1 MSFSLQC
8 NDAIDLYLLNKNII
22 SKNRNIIALIIS
34 LVFAEYVKLTKNNII
49 NGFIVPI
56 CIYILCIILLNICLP
71 IIISN
76 NERKMLK
83 EKCMLWINDPDN
95 KNINKN
101 IILLNFNDI
110 KNYVKTH
117 ETYENNDLSNN
128 NSNNNDLSNINDLYN
143 NNSNNSDTSNNNN
156 NLNNNDI
163 SNNNLNEKF
172 TASEDIN
179 LHNTEK
185 STFTKKI
192 LQKINLKPIPGP
204 QWIPRSAEATQNRLN
219 NGIYVP
225 AYCNLSN

>member
-34 LVFAEYVKLTKNNII
+34 LIFAEYVKLTKNNII

-128 NSNNNDLSNINDLYN
+128 NSSNTDSSNNDNTPD
-143 NNSNNSDTSNNNN
+143 NNSNNSDTPSNN
-156 NLNNNDI
+156 DM
-163 SNNNLNEKF
+163 SNNNLNETF

-225 AYCNLSN
+225 AYCNL

>member
-34 LVFAEYVKLTKNNII
+34 LIFAEYVKLTKNNII
-49 NGFIVPI
+49 NGFIIPI
-56 CIYILCIILLNICLP
+56 CIYILCIVLLNICLP

-128 NSNNNDLSNINDLYN
+128 NSSNTDSSNNDNTPD
-143 NNSNNSDTSNNNN
+143 NNSNNSDTPSNN
-156 NLNNNDI
+156 DM
-163 SNNNLNEKF
+163 SNNNLNETF